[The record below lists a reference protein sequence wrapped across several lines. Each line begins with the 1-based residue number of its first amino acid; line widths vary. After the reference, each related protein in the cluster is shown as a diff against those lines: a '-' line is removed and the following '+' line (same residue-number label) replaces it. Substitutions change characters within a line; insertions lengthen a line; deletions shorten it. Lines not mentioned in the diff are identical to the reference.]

1 MKILTL
7 PINENIY
14 SNKGNIR
21 MANFKPNHIIICE
34 QAKIGMEDEIKLGE
48 ELGNEGTFNYHKSE
62 LKCILPFV
70 DQSTYSKYIKYL
82 DISFK

>member
-1 MKILTL
+1 MKILIL
-7 PINENIY
+7 PIKENIY
-14 SNKGNIR
+14 FKRGDIR
-21 MANFKPNHIIICE
+21 MANFKSNHIIICE

-48 ELGNEGTFNYHKSE
+48 ELGDEDAFNYHKSE